1 MSVNPLMIKS
11 DPENRNM
18 RIETIVIVP
27 RHIDDSSTGGSCQ
40 FILPH
45 RGYLSGDSRI
55 VIPATCISDAYQYA
69 PTAGVYSLIS
79 QATMRVGDVV
89 VSQVDAGSQLYAMRE
104 NLSHLEKRE
113 NIEHVLHGTSNSYE
127 TCSGG
132 RRTGSKTTKEVFGGQ
147 MRLVGSDGYKALEPD
162 TAQKGRNGAR
172 PCLVEAQ
179 VAQEYRLSG
188 FYKDTATEAGTP
200 EFTIELSTLFPGF
213 FGQRLQLPL
222 QLINHDDEVSIELV
236 WSDNSGWGSNERAVL
251 CGSLAE
257 DADRKSA
264 IAVAWRDLYSN
275 LGAKQAPAGFGVGLS
290 DVVVSPTNIANR
302 LGVTGSGSGLRIMY
316 DTTATNEPTQGAPGG
331 VPKNIRVLDGG
342 KGYAEGEWLQVLR
355 PGAATPP
362 VAGDILGL
370 CIASGVSPLTT
381 INSKF
386 SVTVGGANYVSGPA
400 TLVSLTNPD
409 CSISVQ
415 ITANAGAITAVD
427 TSGANVAYDASRIAQ
442 FLGCPGWSEFQVT
455 SNAGNGAARVAYNR
469 DAKNMTTANTAG
481 VFTLGSICE
490 LSGAATT
497 GLCRVIGV
505 TGGGAPNQLDLLDG
519 QDFSGAGPFNI
530 RMQSANGVTCDVSQ
544 AVTVAGFVS
553 PPSVGLGVDLALY
566 DTIASPTTGKINI
579 VTSAVRLATD
589 LIFYEDG
596 RAERDAKEMMTSGIN
611 MIYTEFR
618 NVKTTLTQEEP
629 TAYGVANEAE
639 HVRLIGFS
647 NEVLRSLLMQH
658 YPTGTQND
666 ADFENYG
673 LSKLNPLLLK
683 YCSRDSLA
691 EDGISLQLV
700 LNSVP
705 RFPSP
710 INFNPHFYCELA
722 DVFGSPFYIPH
733 GVYNGA
739 TSCKQRDN
747 QPTTAASQQ
756 PGFSQPE
763 SSSVA
768 TLQYQLNERKSGMS
782 NQSFMGINQKYLRGM
797 GKYMGI
803 DLKKMTGNFKGNG
816 VVIGSQAV
824 EIDLNYKSTRN
835 PYYSGQ
841 GELNIYGE
849 CERIFQLVKGK
860 VFVTSSTM

>member
-55 VIPATCISDAYQYA
+55 VIPATCIKDAYQYC
-69 PTAGVYSLIS
+69 PNAGVYSLIS

-89 VSQVDAGSQLYAMRE
+89 VAQVDSANQLYAMRE

-132 RRTGSKTTKEVFGGQ
+132 RRTGSKNVKEVFGGQ

-162 TAQKGRNGAR
+162 INQKGRKGAR
-172 PCLVEAQ
+172 PCLMETQLNDA
-179 VAQEYRLSG
+179 YKLSG
-188 FYKDTATEAGTP
+188 FFKDTADEAGTP

-236 WSDNSGWGSNERAVL
+236 WSDNSSWGSNERAVL
-251 CGSLAE
+251 CGSLAST
-257 DADRKSA
+257 ADKKSA
-264 IAVAWRDLYSN
+264 IAVAVRQDEVA
-275 LGAKQAPAGFGVGLS
+275 GVKQQASGFDNGDDQVA
-290 DVVVSPTNIANR
+290 SPINQENNF
-302 LGVTGSGSGLRIMY
+302 GVTGTGSGLRIQY
-316 DTTATNEPTQGAPGG
+316 DVSGG
-331 VPKNIRVLDGG
+331 VPSNIRVLDGG
-342 KGYAEGEWLQVLR
+342 SGYAEGDWL
-355 PGAATPP
+355 A
-362 VAGDILGL
+362 VASTGNDLYL
-370 CIASGVSPLTT
+370 CVASGLSPDSA
-381 INSKF
+381 INEKF
-386 SVTVGGANYVSGPA
+386 SVVVGGTGYTTGSAS
-400 TLVSLTNPD
+400 LVSLTNSD
-409 CSISVQ
+409 CSIDVQ

-427 TSGANVAYDASRIAQ
+427 TDGANVAYDASRVAR
-442 FLGCPGWSEFQVT
+442 FLGCPGFSTFSITQT
-455 SNAGNGAARVAYNR
+455 GSNDDATCCYNLNAKDVA
-469 DAKNMTTANTAG
+469 TANTAG
-481 VFTLGSICE
+481 PFVLGAICE
-490 LSGAATT
+490 LSGSPGD
-497 GLCRVIGV
+497 GLVRVIGL
-505 TGGGAPNQLDLLDG
+505 TGGGAPNQLDLLEG
-519 QDFSGAGPFNI
+519 QDWSGAGPFNI
-530 RMQSANGVTCDVSQ
+530 RMMSDNAKTCDISV
-544 AVTVAGFVS
+544 ATTVAGFVS
-553 PPSVGLGVDLALY
+553 PPSVGLGCDLALY
-566 DTIASPTTGKINI
+566 DTMSSEGKINI
-579 VTSAVRLATD
+579 VTNSVRLATD

-596 RAERDAKEMMTSGIN
+596 RAERDAKEMMTNGIN

-618 NVKTTLTQEEP
+618 NVKTTLKQENP
-629 TAYGVANEAE
+629 TSYGVANEAI

-647 NEVLRSLLMQH
+647 NEVLRSLLMSH

-700 LNSVP
+700 LNSIP

-747 QPTTAASQQ
+747 KLETKDSHQ
-756 PGFSQPE
+756 PGFSTPE
-763 SSSVA
+763 SAKDA
-768 TLQYQLNERKSGMS
+768 TQQYQLNERKAGVA

-803 DLKKMTGNFKGNG
+803 DLKKMTGNFKSNG
-816 VVIGSQAV
+816 VMIGSQAV

-841 GELNIYGE
+841 GELNVYGE
-849 CERIFQLVKGK
+849 VERIFQLVKGK
-860 VFVTSSTM
+860 VFVTTSTM

>member
-27 RHIDDSSTGGSCQ
+27 RHIDDSSSGGSCQ

-55 VIPATCISDAYQYA
+55 VIPATCVKDAYQYCPNSA
-69 PTAGVYSLIS
+69 VYGLIS

-89 VSQVDAGSQLYAMRE
+89 VAQVDSANQLYAMRE

-132 RRTGSKTTKEVFGGQ
+132 RRTGNKDAKEVFAGQ

-162 TAQKGRNGAR
+162 LNSKGRQGAR
-172 PCLVEAQ
+172 PCLMEAQ
-179 VAQEYRLSG
+179 VAQEYRLST

-200 EFTIELSTLFPGF
+200 EFTIELSSLFPGF

-222 QLINHDDEVSIELV
+222 QLINMEDEVSIELV
-236 WSDNSGWGSNERAVL
+236 FSDNSGWGSNERAVL

-257 DADRKSA
+257 DADKTST
-264 IAVAWRDLYSN
+264 IAVAWREQYSAV
-275 LGAKQAPAGFGVGLS
+275 GAKEQPSNFGVSLS
-290 DVVVSPTNIANR
+290 DQIASPTNVANR
-302 LGVTGSGSGLRIMY
+302 LGVTGTGSGLRIMY
-316 DTTATNEPTQGAPGG
+316 DTTAGG
-331 VPKNIRVLDGG
+331 LPENIRVLDAG
-342 KGYAEGEWLQVLR
+342 KGYADGDWIEVVS
-355 PGAATPP
+355 PGIGG
-362 VAGDILGL
+362 AGDSLGL
-370 CIASGVSPLTT
+370 CVASGLSPLDT
-381 INSKF
+381 INEKF
-386 SVTVGGANYVSGPA
+386 SVVTDGANYVDGKA
-400 TLVSLTNPD
+400 ELVSLTNPD

-415 ITANAGAITAVD
+415 ITTNAGAITAVD
-427 TSGANVAYDASRIAQ
+427 TDGADVPYDASRVAQ

-455 SNAGNGAARVAYNR
+455 SDAGDGNARVVYNLN
-469 DAKNMTTANTAG
+469 AVGVTTANTNG
-481 VFTLGSICE
+481 PFTLGSLCE
-490 LSGAATT
+490 LSGAAGT
-497 GLCRVIGV
+497 GLARVIGL

-519 QDFSGAGPFNI
+519 QDWSGAGPFNI
-530 RMQSANGVTCDVSQ
+530 RMQSDHAKTCDVSQ
-544 AVTVAGFVS
+544 AVAVAGFQA

-566 DTIASPTTGKINI
+566 DEIASTTTGKINI
-579 VTSAVRLATD
+579 VTDAVRLATD

-618 NVKTTLTQEEP
+618 NVKTTLTQEDP
-629 TAYGVANEAE
+629 TAYGVASEAQ

-658 YPTGTQND
+658 YPIGNQEDVN
-666 ADFENYG
+666 FENYG

-700 LNSVP
+700 LNSIP

-710 INFNPHFYCELA
+710 INFNPQFYCELA

-747 QPTTAASQQ
+747 EATTAASQQ
-756 PGFSQPE
+756 PGFSTPE
-763 SSSVA
+763 SASVA
-768 TLQYQLNERKSGMS
+768 TLKYELNDRKAGVA

-803 DLKKMTGNFKGNG
+803 DLKKMVGNFKGNG
-816 VVIGSQAV
+816 VTIGSQAV

-849 CERIFQLVKGK
+849 VERIFQLVKGK
-860 VFVTSSTM
+860 VYVTSSTM

>member
-55 VIPATCISDAYQYA
+55 VIPATCVSDAYQYA

-79 QATMRVGDVV
+79 QATMRVGDIV
-89 VSQVDAGSQLYAMRE
+89 VSQVDSGAQLYAMRE

-132 RRTGSKTTKEVFGGQ
+132 RRTGDKATKEVFAGQ

-162 TAQKGRNGAR
+162 TAQKGRAGAR
-172 PCLVEAQ
+172 PCLMEAQ
-179 VAQEYRLSG
+179 VAQEYRLST
-188 FYKDTATEAGTP
+188 FYKDTANEAGTP
-200 EFTIELSTLFPGF
+200 EFTIELSSLFPGF

-257 DADRKSA
+257 DADKTSA
-264 IAVAWRDLYSN
+264 IAVSWREQYS
-275 LGAKQAPAGFGVGLS
+275 GAGAREAPSQFGVSLS
-290 DVVVSPTNIANR
+290 DQIANPTNVANR
-302 LGVTGSGSGLRIMY
+302 LGVTGTGSGLRVMY
-316 DTTATNEPTQGAPGG
+316 DTTAGG
-331 VPKNIRVLDGG
+331 LPENVRVLDAG
-342 KGYAEGEWLQVLR
+342 KGYAEGDWLEIVS
-355 PGAATPP
+355 PNIGG
-362 VAGDILGL
+362 AGDSLGL
-370 CIASGVSPLTT
+370 CVANGLSPEPG
-381 INSKF
+381 INQKF
-386 SVTVGGANYVSGPA
+386 SVTAGGANYVTGLA
-400 TLVSLTNPD
+400 TLVSLTNAD
-409 CSISVQ
+409 CSIDVQ
-415 ITANAGAITAVD
+415 ITAVAGAITAVD
-427 TSGANVAYDASRIAQ
+427 TDGANVPYDASRVAQ
-442 FLGCPGWSEFQVT
+442 FLGCAGWSEFQVT
-455 SNAGNGAARVAYNR
+455 SVAGNGAGRVAFNLN
-469 DAKNMTTANTAG
+469 AKDMTTANTVG
-481 VFTLGSICE
+481 VFTLGSLVE
-490 LSGAATT
+490 LAGAPGTQLA
-497 GLCRVIGV
+497 RVIGL

-519 QDFSGAGPFNI
+519 QDWSGAGPFAI
-530 RMQSANGVTCDVSQ
+530 RMQSANAVTCNVSL

-553 PPSVGLGVDLALY
+553 PPSVGLGCDLALY
-566 DTIASPTTGKINI
+566 DTIAPPTTGKINI
-579 VTSAVRLATD
+579 ETSAVRLATD

-629 TAYGVANEAE
+629 IAYGVANEAE

-658 YPTGTQND
+658 YPTGEQSD
-666 ADFENYG
+666 VDFENYG

-747 QPTTAASQQ
+747 QNTTATSQQ
-756 PGFSQPE
+756 PGFSKPE
-763 SSSVA
+763 SASEA
-768 TLQYQLNERKSGMS
+768 TLQYELNERKAGMS

-816 VVIGSQAV
+816 VTIGSQAV

-835 PYYSGQ
+835 PYYNGQ

>member
-27 RHIDDSSTGGSCQ
+27 RHIDDSKTGGSCQ

-55 VIPATCISDAYQYA
+55 VLPAKCVKDAYQYC
-69 PTAGVYSLIS
+69 PTAGVHSLIS

-89 VSQVDAGSQLYAMRE
+89 VAQVDSANQLYAMRE

-132 RRTGSKTTKEVFGGQ
+132 RRTGNKEAKEVFAGQ
-147 MRLVGSDGYKALEPD
+147 MRMVGSDGYKALEPD
-162 TAQKGRNGAR
+162 VNSKGRRGAR
-172 PCLVEAQ
+172 PCVMDAQ
-179 VAQEYRLSG
+179 VNQAYRLST
-188 FYKDTATEAGTP
+188 FYKDTSTEAGTP
-200 EFTIELSTLFPGF
+200 EFTIELSSLFPGF

-236 WSDNSGWGSNERAVL
+236 FSDNSSWGSNERAVL
-251 CGSLAE
+251 CPSLVE
-257 DADRKSA
+257 DADKSSA
-264 IAVAWRDLYSN
+264 IAVAWREQYSADGVREN
-275 LGAKQAPAGFGVGLS
+275 PSQFGVSLK
-290 DVVVSPTNIANR
+290 DQIAEPTNVANR
-302 LGVTGSGSGLRIMY
+302 LGVTGSGSGLRIQY
-316 DTTATNEPTQGAPGG
+316 DTTAGG
-331 VPKNIRVLDGG
+331 LPENIRVLDAG
-342 KGYAEGEWLQVLR
+342 KGYADGDWLEVVS
-355 PGAATPP
+355 PNIGG
-362 VAGDILGL
+362 AGDSLGL
-370 CIASGVSPLTT
+370 CIASGLSP
-381 INSKF
+381 NSADNEKF
-386 SVTVGGANYVSGPA
+386 SVTVPGTGYTTGSAQ
-400 TLVSLTNPD
+400 LISLTNTD
-409 CSISVQ
+409 CQITVQ
-415 ITANAGAITAVD
+415 ITAAAGEITAVD
-427 TSGANVAYDASRIAQ
+427 TDGADVAYDAARVAR
-442 FLGCPGWSEFQVT
+442 FLGCPGWSEFQIT
-455 SNAGNGAARVAYNR
+455 QTGGDGAARVAYNLNAA
-469 DAKNMTTANTAG
+469 DMTTNNTVGA
-481 VFTLGSICE
+481 FTLGSLVE
-490 LSGAATT
+490 LAGAPGT
-497 GLCRVIGV
+497 GLARVIGLS
-505 TGGGAPNQLDLLDG
+505 GGNAPVQLDLLDG
-519 QDFSGAGPFNI
+519 QNWSGAGPFAI
-530 RMQSANGVTCDVSQ
+530 RMQSNNAVTCDVS
-544 AVTVAGFVS
+544 AATTVAGFQA

-566 DTIASPTTGKINI
+566 DTLSTDGKINI
-579 VTSAVRLATD
+579 VTDSVRLATD

-596 RAERDAKEMMTSGIN
+596 RAERDAKEMMTQGIN

-647 NEVLRSLLMQH
+647 NEVLRTLLMSH
-658 YPTGTQND
+658 YPTGTQSD
-666 ADFENYG
+666 EDFENYN
-673 LSKLNPLLLK
+673 LNKLNPLLLK

-710 INFNPHFYCELA
+710 INFNPHFYVELA

-733 GVYNGA
+733 GMYNGA

-747 QPTTAASQQ
+747 QATTAASQQ
-756 PGFSQPE
+756 PGFSTPE
-763 SSSVA
+763 SASVA
-768 TLQYQLNERKSGMS
+768 TLQYELNERKAGMS

-816 VVIGSQAV
+816 VIIGSQAV
-824 EIDLNYKSTRN
+824 EIDLNYKSTKN

-841 GELNIYGE
+841 GELCIFGE
-849 CERIFQLVKGK
+849 CERIFQLSKGK
-860 VFVTSSTM
+860 VYVTTSTM

>member
-55 VIPATCISDAYQYA
+55 ILSATCIKDAYQYC
-69 PTAGVYSLIS
+69 PNAGVYSLIS

-89 VSQVDAGSQLYAMRE
+89 VAQVDSANQLYAMRE

-113 NIEHVLHGTSNSYE
+113 NIEHVLHGTSNSFE

-132 RRTGSKTTKEVFGGQ
+132 RRTGNKAVKEVFAGQ

-162 TAQKGRNGAR
+162 TNQKGRLGAR
-172 PCLVEAQ
+172 PSLMEAQ
-179 VAQEYRLSG
+179 VNQSYRLST

-236 WSDNSGWGSNERAVL
+236 WSDNSSWGSNERAVL
-251 CGSLAE
+251 CGSLAST
-257 DADRKSA
+257 ADLKSA
-264 IAVAWRDLYSN
+264 IAVAWRDVYDTN
-275 LGAKQAPAGFGVGLS
+275 VKVAPSSFIDGTDLIATPVN
-290 DVVVSPTNIANR
+290 VINNIGN
-302 LGVTGSGSGLRIMY
+302 TGNGKDLRILY
-316 DTTATNEPTQGAPGG
+316 DSVAGIPQ
-331 VPKNIRVLDGG
+331 NIRVLDGG
-342 KGYAEGEWLQVLR
+342 SGYAEGDWMQVVSTQNPLTTGK
-355 PGAATPP
+355 P
-362 VAGDILGL
+362 LGL
-370 CIASGVSPLTT
+370 CIANGVSADDAV
-381 INSKF
+381 NEKF
-386 SVTVGGANYVSGPA
+386 GIMVGGTGYATGPA
-400 TLVSLTNPD
+400 TITSLTNSD
-409 CSISVQ
+409 CSIEVQ
-415 ITANAGAITAVD
+415 ITVNAGAITAVD
-427 TSGANVAYDASRIAQ
+427 TDGANVAYDASRVAR
-442 FLGCPGWSEFQVT
+442 FLGCAGFSEFTV
-455 SNAGNGAARVAYNR
+455 AGGNGDARISLMLNPKEMTCAATSVA
-469 DAKNMTTANTAG
+469 
-481 VFTLGSICE
+481 FTLGSMVE
-490 LSGAATT
+490 LVADTTQTARVYAIDGAGNPV
-497 GLCRVIGV
+497 GLDILNGS
-505 TGGGAPNQLDLLDG
+505 DW
-519 QDFSGAGPFNI
+519 SGAGPFAI
-530 RMQSANGVTCDVSQ
+530 RMVSTPFNTSNVSLAQ
-544 AVTVAGFVS
+544 TPAGFVS
-553 PPSVGLGVDLALY
+553 PPSVGLGCDLALY
-566 DTIASPTTGKINI
+566 DTMSSESEGKINI
-579 VTSAVRLATD
+579 VTNSVRLATD

-618 NVKTTLTQEEP
+618 NVKTTLSQENP
-629 TAYGVANEAE
+629 TGYGVANEAE

-647 NEVLRSLLMQH
+647 NEVLRSLLMSH

-666 ADFENYG
+666 VDFENYG

-700 LNSVP
+700 LNSIP
-705 RFPSP
+705 RFPSA

-747 QPTTAASQQ
+747 KLTTEDSSQ
-756 PGFSQPE
+756 PGFSTPE
-763 SSSVA
+763 SATVA
-768 TLQYQLNERKSGMS
+768 TQQYQLNERKSGVA

-816 VVIGSQAV
+816 IMIGSQAV

-841 GELNIYGE
+841 GELNVYGE
-849 CERIFQLVKGK
+849 VERIFQLVKGK
-860 VFVTSSTM
+860 VFVTSSAM